1 MESLLNLISRDVNT
15 LFASAQ
21 DLNSQTFLE
30 SFHRIRTQVLGNSLQ
45 TQKDIS
51 CELDKNEGYE
61 TSISINSS
69 FLNEVKSALERSIAV
84 FFGEKRIQQVQ
95 QVQQPQPVQPID
107 SVREGNKSSRVT
119 ITNNP
124 NPN

>member
-1 MESLLNLISRDVNT
+1 MNLISRDVNT

-69 FLNEVKSALERSIAV
+69 FLNEVKSALERSIAIV
-84 FFGEKRIQQVQ
+84 FGEKRMQVL
-95 QVQQPQPVQPID
+95 QVQQPQTVQPID